1 LLYGI
6 TLEQKYCMVM
16 EYMVKGSLYD
26 VLHSEQG
33 KSLCWEQKYQ
43 IGLDI
48 AKGLS
53 YLHGQNILHRDLK
66 SLNVLLDERY
76 RAKLTDF
83 GLSTVRVE
91 TSSASSNKTKQEV
104 GTVPWMAPELFKR
117 GAKYTEK
124 SDVYSY
130 GMVLWELCT
139 RKVPFADAG
148 GTPALIIQW
157 IRSGEREEIPQ
168 GTPEAIE
175 HVIQMCWKASAELRP
190 TAAAIVKMLLKAMG
204 AEESK
209 IDIAEESEVDYQG
222 NLASITSNSDCRVSS
237 TIDSGYRLF
246 SGATTTTSSLS
257 SDNSWQSRS
266 GLQYQ

>member
-1 LLYGI
+1 
-6 TLEQKYCMVM
+6 MVM

-33 KSLCWEQKYQ
+33 KSLGWEQKYQ
-43 IGLDI
+43 IGLDV

-53 YLHGQNILHRDLK
+53 YLHGQKILHRDLK
-66 SLNVLLDERY
+66 SLNVLLDAHY

-83 GLSTVRVE
+83 GLSTVRKESQSV
-91 TSSASSNKTKQEV
+91 STKRSDSV

-124 SDVYSY
+124 CDMYSY

-139 RKVPFADAG
+139 HKVPFSDAEDMNVIPVWVG
-148 GTPALIIQW
+148 Q
-157 IRSGEREEIPQ
+157 GEREEIPQ

-190 TAAAIVKMLLKAMG
+190 TAEVIVKMLLKAMG
-204 AEESK
+204 AEQSRL
-209 IDIAEESEVDYQG
+209 DIVEAVDDIKLMEESEVDYQG
-222 NLASITSNSDCRVSS
+222 NLTSIAGSLDCRVSS

-246 SGATTTTSSLS
+246 SGATTTTSSGLS
-257 SDNSWQSRS
+257 SGSSWQSRP
-266 GLQYQ
+266 GFQHQ